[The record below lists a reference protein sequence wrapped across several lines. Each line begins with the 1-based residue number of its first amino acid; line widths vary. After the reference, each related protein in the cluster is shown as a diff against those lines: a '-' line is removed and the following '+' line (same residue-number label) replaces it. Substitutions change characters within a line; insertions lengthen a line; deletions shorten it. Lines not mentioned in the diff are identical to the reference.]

1 MKLQAITTIAV
12 LTGIISTTTADAGK
26 FNLGD
31 ALRVAQKINQ
41 GPNFGGGKP
50 VYKPLPYPGNGGG
63 KPIHKPLPHPG
74 HGGGKPP
81 VCKPKPPVCKPPVH
95 LPTPPPVYHPQ
106 PPVCK
111 PKPPVCPPVYKPQ
124 PPVCKKPG
132 CECGVCKCQVCKCH
146 KPGPPV
152 CKPPI
157 NRPPV
162 KCYTMKL
169 INDAG
174 AEVFFSIDGAD
185 YQQLANGDFE
195 MVKSHNRQPHL
206 ISYHNGI
213 EVVEFEL
220 DPSAIYGF
228 EWQGD
233 TLMLLEIQG

>member
-1 MKLQAITTIAV
+1 MKLQVITTFAV
-12 LTGIISTTTADAGK
+12 LTGIITTTSADAGD
-26 FNLGD
+26 FNFGK
-31 ALRVAQKINQ
+31 ALRTAQQINRVVN
-41 GPNFGGGKP
+41 GPKHGGGGP
-50 VYKPLPYPGNGGG
+50 IYKPLPYPG
-63 KPIHKPLPHPG
+63 PKPLPHPG

-81 VCKPKPPVCKPPVH
+81 VCKPKPPVYKPPIVI
-95 LPTPPPVYHPQ
+95 LPEPPIYKPH

-111 PKPPVCPPVYKPQ
+111 PKPPVCKPK

-132 CECGVCKCQVCKCH
+132 CKCRVCKCRVCKCH
-146 KPGPPV
+146 KPRPPV

-174 AEVFFSIDGAD
+174 AEVFFSLNGED
-185 YQQLANGDFE
+185 YQQLDNGDVE
-195 MVKSHNRQPHL
+195 TVKSHGRQPNL
-206 ISYHNGI
+206 IKYHNGI

-220 DPSAIYGF
+220 DPTAVYGF
-228 EWQGD
+228 EWEGD